1 MRRIVGLWLLSLVM
15 VGAVSSALTI
25 VVVRRTTTPFPRAS
39 AALPWSMGVKSVVK
53 GPNDSSHAR
62 GAFINLPVSCDGFS
76 PPKRFSWRTKSSS
89 LVCRTHAET
98 WMLNFEETS
107 TFGIPCCT
115 TRARPSQ
122 SGE

>member
-25 VVVRRTTTPFPRAS
+25 VVVRRRTTPFPRAS

-62 GAFINLPVSCDGFS
+62 GTFINLPVSCDGFS
-76 PPKRFSWRTKSSS
+76 PSKAI
-89 LVCRTHAET
+89 LVADEVVITRVPNTRRDVDAELRGNVHLRYT
-98 WMLNFEETS
+98 VLHD
-107 TFGIPCCT
+107 
-115 TRARPSQ
+115 
-122 SGE
+122 